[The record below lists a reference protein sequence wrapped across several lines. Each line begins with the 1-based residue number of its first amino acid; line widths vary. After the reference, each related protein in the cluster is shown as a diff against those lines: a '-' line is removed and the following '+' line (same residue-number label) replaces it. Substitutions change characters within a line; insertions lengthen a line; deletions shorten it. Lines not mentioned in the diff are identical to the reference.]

1 MTGKLSKNFHGVG
14 IGPLSK
20 ILAVK
25 YLHISTWFFQVIQKL
40 QEDLGSIYTAENVV
54 LSATHTHSGPA
65 GFLQYVLFE
74 VSSLGF
80 IEQTFNAMVD
90 GIARVCMDFFWFR

>member
-25 YLHISTWFFQVIQKL
+25 GFSVRGLSQIPFALRVGRCKLGTYVVKKFQRM
-40 QEDLGSIYTAENVV
+40 
-54 LSATHTHSGPA
+54 
-65 GFLQYVLFE
+65 
-74 VSSLGF
+74 
-80 IEQTFNAMVD
+80 QT
-90 GIARVCMDFFWFR
+90 

>member
-25 YLHISTWFFQVIQKL
+25 TSYKIGFASLNLRALNLNFDYHTDKAIRQ
-40 QEDLGSIYTAENVV
+40 N
-54 LSATHTHSGPA
+54 LSFS
-65 GFLQYVLFE
+65 YVL
-74 VSSLGF
+74 
-80 IEQTFNAMVD
+80 AMETNQ
-90 GIARVCMDFFWFR
+90 IH

>member
-25 YLHISTWFFQVIQKL
+25 RL
-40 QEDLGSIYTAENVV
+40 VV
-54 LSATHTHSGPA
+54 GFGPK
-65 GFLQYVLFE
+65 GMPGRMSDSV
-74 VSSLGF
+74 
-80 IEQTFNAMVD
+80 
-90 GIARVCMDFFWFR
+90 R

>member
-1 MTGKLSKNFHGVG
+1 M
-14 IGPLSK
+14 
-20 ILAVK
+20 
-25 YLHISTWFFQVIQKL
+25 
-40 QEDLGSIYTAENVV
+40 GSIYNAENVV
-54 LSATHTHSGPA
+54 LSATHTHSGAA

-90 GIARVCMDFFWFR
+90 GIARVCMDF